1 MRNSSISDA
10 RRFHPEPSER
20 VGSVELMNDKGKAP
34 RSLGKV
40 IPEGLDGVVQNL
52 RGMVGDAEVM
62 NDEGEGP
69 QSPAKVITEGR
80 RAS

>member
-1 MRNSSISDA
+1 M
-10 RRFHPEPSER
+10 
-20 VGSVELMNDKGKAP
+20 ELMNNEGEAP
-34 RSLGKV
+34 RSLAKV
-40 IPEGLDGVVQNL
+40 ITKGLDGDVQNL
-52 RGMVGDAEVM
+52 RGVVGDAEVM